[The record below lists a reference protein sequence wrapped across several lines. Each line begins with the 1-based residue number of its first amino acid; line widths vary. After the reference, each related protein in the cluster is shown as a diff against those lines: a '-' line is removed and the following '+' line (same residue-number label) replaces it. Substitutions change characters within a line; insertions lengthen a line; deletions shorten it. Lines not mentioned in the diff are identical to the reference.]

1 METTMTIMMSV
12 NQVKE
17 SPLNVT
23 TKANL
28 AEKNRP
34 DDRSLPQLA

>member
-1 METTMTIMMSV
+1 MMETTMTIMMSV

-17 SPLNVT
+17 FPPKQ
-23 TKANL
+23 KANL